1 MPPSLRLENIGK
13 RFGGY
18 DALAGVSTS
27 VRPGEIHALIGPNG
41 AGKTTLINIASG
53 LMRPSDGRL
62 HFGGCDY
69 TGRRAH
75 EILKMGIAR
84 NFQHV
89 RLFRKLSVIENV
101 MVGRHART
109 KSDLLRAIFASPF
122 SAPAAEREARE
133 HAREL
138 LRLVGL
144 GARTGVASADLTLVE
159 QRRLEIA
166 RALATGPSLLML
178 DEPAAGMNPIEVDE
192 LRSLIFAIRDRG
204 ITILLIEHH
213 MRLVMS
219 TSDTITVL
227 GAGRVIAEGSPA
239 QMRRNPTVA
248 TAYMGFAA

>member
-1 MPPSLRLENIGK
+1 
-13 RFGGY
+13 
-18 DALAGVSTS
+18 
-27 VRPGEIHALIGPNG
+27 
-41 AGKTTLINIASG
+41 
-53 LMRPSDGRL
+53 
-62 HFGGCDY
+62 
-69 TGRRAH
+69 
-75 EILKMGIAR
+75 
-84 NFQHV
+84 
-89 RLFRKLSVIENV
+89 
-101 MVGRHART
+101 
-109 KSDLLRAIFASPF
+109 
-122 SAPAAEREARE
+122 
-133 HAREL
+133 L